1 MRLKGEIFNFRE
13 RAGCGMSVSCPDH
26 ARIML
31 ESTFYRR
38 QHRSNLELAFEE
50 VVWDFYCSRGV
61 RNEFVTSLWL
71 CLYSRMHVGGTVRD
85 DFFVLQVYKAVA
97 GTVICEVWGCPRY
110 SLRRALQALFRHV
123 CLRHFH
129 CILDFTVGVLCEFR
143 STYNTFGTLSVSCFE
158 SKPDIIQVSSL
169 RRYDSLQV
177 RASIFRVLQP
187 RVGSVCIVLLR
198 FAFHRQIRALYW
210 TFHA

>member
-71 CLYSRMHVGGTVRD
+71 CLYSRMHVGGTVLD

-97 GTVICEVWGCPRY
+97 GTVMCEVWPRY
-110 SLRRALQALFRHV
+110 GVVLVILCGVHCKRCFVMFVCITSIAFWISRLVCCVNFVARTILSERCLSLALNRNLTFFRCHRCADTILCKSVPQSFAFCSLGWPSLRSLVAL
-123 CLRHFH
+123 C
-129 CILDFTVGVLCEFR
+129 T
-143 STYNTFGTLSVSCFE
+143 
-158 SKPDIIQVSSL
+158 P
-169 RRYDSLQV
+169 
-177 RASIFRVLQP
+177 
-187 RVGSVCIVLLR
+187 
-198 FAFHRQIRALYW
+198 
-210 TFHA
+210 